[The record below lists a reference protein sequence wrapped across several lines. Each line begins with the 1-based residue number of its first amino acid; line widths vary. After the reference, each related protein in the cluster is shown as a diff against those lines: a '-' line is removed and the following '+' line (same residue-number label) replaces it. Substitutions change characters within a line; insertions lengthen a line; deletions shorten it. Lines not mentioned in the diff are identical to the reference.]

1 MSDKQHVVPQFY
13 LRRFSAD
20 GKRLNVYNL
29 KRNKSFLGASL
40 KGQCYGRN
48 VYGEGPELE
57 KLLAQMEGDFA
68 RVTGVIVDSRALPS
82 NLPDHFHL
90 LRFLASQHVRP
101 MGAIDEMNASLDL
114 QMKYILKKQAMG
126 KYSDEDFDLV
136 RISVTNPG
144 AALISAMPKCA
155 RAMLDLGMMLVVP
168 PAARE
173 FITSDHPL
181 ILYNAYCEIP
191 PVGRLGGNGVV
202 CIGAQLFMPLSP
214 RLLLVLYD
222 GKIYTT
228 RRPGDLHTATERDV
242 DTINFL
248 QAVFAKENVYYL
260 TDGLTPL
267 LDLSRR
273 ARPFRGERKVK
284 LQVFSE
290 TPETHQENGRHSDLI
305 FWQTTMPNLRL
316 SLDLLRVRKAAARV
330 TNEER
335 HGERP
340 IPPDPEEAEK
350 LWLANR
356 AADRLMGKR
365 FAPTGT
371 KTLSLVEN

>member
-1 MSDKQHVVPQFY
+1 MSDKQHVVPRFY

-20 GKRLNVYNL
+20 GKQLNVYNL
-29 KRNKSFLGASL
+29 KRNKSFPGASL

-48 VYGEGPELE
+48 VYGEGPALE

-68 RVTGVIVDSRALPS
+68 RVTGAIVETNALPL

-90 LRFLASQHVRP
+90 LHFLASQHVRP

-114 QMKYILKKQAMG
+114 QMKYILKKQGMS
-126 KYSDEDFDLV
+126 KYSDEEMDLV
-136 RISVTNPG
+136 RINLTNPG

-155 RAMLDLGMMLVVP
+155 RAMLDLGMILVIP
-168 PAARE
+168 PASRE
-173 FITSDHPL
+173 FITSDHPF
-181 ILYNAYCEIP
+181 ILYNTYCEIP
-191 PVGRLGGNGVV
+191 PVTRLGGNGVV

-214 RLLLVLYD
+214 RLLLALYD

-228 RRPGDLHTATERDV
+228 RDQGELHTATERDV

-248 QAVFAKENVYYL
+248 QAVFAKENLYYL

-284 LQVFSE
+284 LQVFTE
-290 TPETHQENGRHSDLI
+290 TPETHEENGRHSDLV
-305 FWQTTMPNLRL
+305 FWQTTMPNLKL
-316 SLDLLRVRKAAARV
+316 SLDLLRVRKAAALV

-335 HGERP
+335 HRERP
-340 IPPDPEEAEK
+340 IPPEPEEAEK
-350 LWLANR
+350 MWKANR

-365 FAPTGT
+365 FVPVGT
-371 KTLSLVEN
+371 KTRALVDG